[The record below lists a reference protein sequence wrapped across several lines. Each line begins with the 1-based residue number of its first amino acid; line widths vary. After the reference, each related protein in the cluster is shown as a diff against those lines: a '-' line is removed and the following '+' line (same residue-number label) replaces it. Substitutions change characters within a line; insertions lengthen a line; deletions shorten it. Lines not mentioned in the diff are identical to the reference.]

1 MKRKRKMGIFFSLSL
16 SYSMYFAAF
25 AISSKNERDGYWPGI
40 EGKMAMT
47 CEEKIA
53 KPKVLQKCDV
63 MGFGGLEIASE
74 VQAVTDSLRAHYSY
88 FLVFL
93 ERKIKQ
99 TC

>member
-1 MKRKRKMGIFFSLSL
+1 
-16 SYSMYFAAF
+16 
-25 AISSKNERDGYWPGI
+25 
-40 EGKMAMT
+40 MAMT

-74 VQAVTDSLRAHYSY
+74 VQAVTDSLCAHYLY
-88 FLVFL
+88 FLVFH

-99 TC
+99 TCWLASIV

>member
-1 MKRKRKMGIFFSLSL
+1 
-16 SYSMYFAAF
+16 MYFAAF

-63 MGFGGLEIASE
+63 MGFGGRN
-74 VQAVTDSLRAHYSY
+74 SL
-88 FLVFL
+88 
-93 ERKIKQ
+93 
-99 TC
+99 